1 MAHVTR
7 VPLLCHPQADDL
19 LSGAPTEGIRKLM
32 QAAATGPDGKTMG
45 VNEDLIL
52 ELDVRSC
59 QVRDCSTDDLTS
71 CKSFAFNGKLIADG
85 RLVR

>member
-1 MAHVTR
+1 MCTFATR
-7 VPLLCHPQADDL
+7 QADDL

-32 QAAATGPDGKTMG
+32 QAAATGPDGRSMG

-59 QVRDCSTDDLTS
+59 QVRVQLFLQCEI
-71 CKSFAFNGKLIADG
+71 K
-85 RLVR
+85 